1 MKHGEK
7 EVTTHMETLG
17 KIFGTIT
24 KGIVSFM
31 RLAFIG
37 GLAAG
42 TFLRDVVAKKPD
54 AGSSSE
60 S

>member
-1 MKHGEK
+1 
-7 EVTTHMETLG
+7 METLG
-17 KIFGTIT
+17 KIVGTIT

>member
-1 MKHGEK
+1 
-7 EVTTHMETLG
+7 METLG
-17 KIFGTIT
+17 KVFGSIAR
-24 KGIVSFM
+24 GIVGFM

-42 TFLRDVVAKKPD
+42 TFLRDVVTKKPENT
-54 AGSSSE
+54 SE